1 MRRVTVVRRAC
12 PGRDLSDCASRV
24 VARALASRGCT
35 AVPDYSLNA
44 MLPPTLDGLD
54 TAARILADCI
64 EHDRRIVVVG
74 DFDADGATGTALAVR
89 GLAGLGARNVRW
101 RMPDRVR
108 HGYGLGMKLAEECI
122 ADAPAVVVTV
132 DHGISSLRGVERLR
146 AAGIEVV
153 VTDHHLPGPELPR
166 ASAIVNP
173 NCPGDSFPSRNLAG
187 VGVMFYTLIALRG
200 ELRRR
205 GRTVDFRLDAL
216 LDLVALGSVA
226 DLVQLDENNR
236 RLVHQGL
243 RRIQA
248 RRCAPGVAAL
258 LEVAGR
264 NLAHATAG
272 DLGFV
277 AGPRLNAAGRLD
289 DISIG
294 IRCLLEDDFDRAMV
308 LARQLDALNRE
319 RQAIQ
324 ADMVESAERLAEDF
338 VAGLSGTAGGFCL
351 YEPGWHAG
359 VVGLVASR
367 ICEKTRRPVVA
378 LAPAGDATAED
389 RGELKG
395 SCRSPDGVHMRDL
408 LAELDAANPG
418 LIDRFGGH
426 ARAAGLS
433 LAEARLE
440 HFRQAFEARVQKLE
454 FGRDEALSDGELAA
468 DEYSIETA
476 QAILDA
482 GPWGQGWEE
491 PLFDGRFDVLERRVV
506 GGDHLK
512 LLLEPAGGGP
522 AVDAIAFRAG
532 DLCHRELP
540 APLHVTFRLELNRWR
555 GRIDLQ
561 LNVQH
566 LVEHLDDT
574 PGA

>member
-1 MRRVTVVRRAC
+1 MRRVAVVHRA
-12 PGRDLSDCASRV
+12 PGRDLAGCASRV
-24 VARALASRGCT
+24 VGRALAARGAT
-35 AVPDYSLNA
+35 AVPDYSLKSL
-44 MLPPTLDGLD
+44 LPPTLGGLD
-54 TAARILADCI
+54 AAAVLLADCI
-64 EHDRRIVVVG
+64 EHDRRIVIVG

-89 GLAGLGARNVRW
+89 GLTGLGATNVRW

-108 HGYGLGMKLAEECI
+108 HGYGLGMKLAAECVD
-122 ADAPAVVVTV
+122 DAPAVVVTV
-132 DHGISSLRGVERLR
+132 DHGISSLQGVEHLR

-173 NCPGDSFPSRNLAG
+173 NCPGDPFPSRNLAG

-205 GRTVDFRLDAL
+205 GRKADFRLDSL

-243 RRIQA
+243 KRIQA
-248 RRCAPGVAAL
+248 RRCAPGIAAL

-264 NLAHATAG
+264 NLAHVTAG

-294 IRCLLEDDFDRAMV
+294 IRCLLEDDFGRAMA
-308 LARQLDALNRE
+308 LAEQLDALNRE

-324 ADMVESAERLAEDF
+324 AEMVETAEQLADDF
-338 VAGLSGTAGGFCL
+338 VAGLAGPAGGFCL
-351 YEPGWHAG
+351 HDPEWHAG

-378 LAPAGDATAED
+378 LAPAGDQDAD
-389 RGELKG
+389 GGGELKG
-395 SCRSPDGVHMRDL
+395 SCRSPAGVHMRDL

-433 LAEARLE
+433 LAPDRLQA
-440 HFRQAFEARVQKLE
+440 FREAFEAHVENLE
-454 FGRDEALSDGELAA
+454 FGRDEVLSDGELNPA
-468 DEYSIETA
+468 EFSIETA
-476 QAILDA
+476 RAIIDA
-482 GPWGQGWEE
+482 GPWGQGWDE
-491 PLFDGRFDVLERRVV
+491 PMFDGRFKVLDRRVV
-506 GGDHLK
+506 GAKHLK
-512 LLLEPAGGGP
+512 LVLEPVGGGP
-522 AVDAIAFRAG
+522 AIDAIAFRAG
-532 DLCHRELP
+532 DLCHQELP
-540 APLHVTFRLELNRWR
+540 EPLHVTFRLELNRWR
-555 GRIDLQ
+555 GNVTPQ

-566 LVEHLDDT
+566 MVEKVVS
-574 PGA
+574 PSR